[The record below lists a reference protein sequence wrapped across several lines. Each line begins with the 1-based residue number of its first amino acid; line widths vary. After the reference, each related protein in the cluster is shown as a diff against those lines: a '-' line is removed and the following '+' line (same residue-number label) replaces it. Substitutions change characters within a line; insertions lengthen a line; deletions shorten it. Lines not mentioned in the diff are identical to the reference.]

1 MNIKIITFLA
11 AGALFFAA
19 CSAPETTETATAQ
32 TGNHTEA
39 TLAQTEATDQP
50 NDHHGDISGD
60 LQLNNGA
67 KWQADASTTG
77 GIINMQTVVQNFNSS
92 EGDKTVNSYQTLG
105 SNLDAEVKSILK
117 QCRMKGAAHDELHK
131 FMVPLMS
138 DVKSLSG
145 TELEASQQAHS
156 RIQERLALYHN
167 YFE

>member
-1 MNIKIITFLA
+1 MTTKLTSFLA

-19 CSAPETTETATAQ
+19 CNSPSTTETATTEAES
-32 TGNHTEA
+32 HTEA
-39 TLAQTEATDQP
+39 TLDHTEAKDQN

-60 LQLNNGA
+60 LQLNNGV
-67 KWQADASTTG
+67 KWEADASTTG
-77 GIINMQTVVQNFNSS
+77 GIKEMQTVVQNFNSAAS
-92 EGDKTVNSYQTLG
+92 EKTVGAYQTLG
-105 SNLDAEVKSILK
+105 KNLDAEIKSILN